1 MKAKIRFGMHPVRPG
16 GFDKNNDFQCGHC
29 GAFVSANPLLSG
41 VVNRNHC
48 PYCLWSR
55 HLDLFK
61 AGDRLSAC
69 KAGMQPIGVTFKKTN
84 KKYGPQYGELML
96 VHQCSDCGQIALN
109 RIAADDDRQAIFEAC
124 ERALSLDPALRLQLL
139 DKGIAVIEAAD
150 LPIVEAQLAG
160 WN

>member
-1 MKAKIRFGMHPVRPG
+1 MKAKFRFGMRRVRPG
-16 GFDKNNDFQCGHC
+16 GFDKNRDFQCSHC
-29 GAFVSANPLLSG
+29 GAFVSANPALSG

-55 HLDLFK
+55 HLDLHR

-69 KAGMQPIGVTFKKTN
+69 KAVMQPIGVTFKKAN
-84 KKYGPQYGELML
+84 KKYGTQYGELML
-96 VHQCSDCGQIALN
+96 VHQCTDCGRIALN
-109 RIAADDDRQAIFEAC
+109 RIAADDDRQAIFQVC

-139 DKGIAVIEAAD
+139 VNGIAVIEAAD
-150 LPIVEAQLAG
+150 LPFVETQLAG